1 MPLVTVKDIVNGNL
15 WNDLKYFYRDR
26 NRNENSKIMRRIFWL
41 DKFTKDISSRS
52 MLIFTYTK
60 IKKIIKLHINI
71 VYSK

>member
-1 MPLVTVKDIVNGNL
+1 MKWEERWWDVPLVTVKDIVNGNL

-41 DKFTKDISSRS
+41 DKFTKDISSQS

-60 IKKIIKLHINI
+60 IKK
-71 VYSK
+71 

>member
-26 NRNENSKIMRRIFWL
+26 NRNENSKTMRRIFWL
-41 DKFTKDISSRS
+41 DKFTKDKSSQS

-60 IKKIIKLHINI
+60 IKK
-71 VYSK
+71 